1 MERNILEEKKLLPT
15 ITEGNRGQCKKDKGK
30 GQKEISWEVS
40 GDEGQTEEKNI
51 LEKRFSTKKKEKI
64 KKVKELSKITSSL
77 RRRGGRILTI
87 LGKFVLSFLIIK
99 IMQCF
104 LSCFRLCPKGKIWYL
119 VKWQGYQKPTWNFA
133 EDCDGCAN
141 RIQQFMKG

>member
-64 KKVKELSKITSSL
+64 KKVK
-77 RRRGGRILTI
+77 
-87 LGKFVLSFLIIK
+87 
-99 IMQCF
+99 
-104 LSCFRLCPKGKIWYL
+104 
-119 VKWQGYQKPTWNFA
+119 
-133 EDCDGCAN
+133 
-141 RIQQFMKG
+141 